1 MIASPSFTSTRNMAL
16 TMFCISE
23 EETDR
28 NMNSFFSVSL
38 SSSFSVS
45 VFGMIRS
52 FDTLSFS

>member
-1 MIASPSFTSTRNMAL
+1 
-16 TMFCISE
+16 
-23 EETDR
+23 
-28 NMNSFFSVSL
+28 MNSFFRVSL